1 MVQDKVEIKIMF
13 KKKKQS
19 INVANMKLKLQVPWN
34 RLIKTKVQQV
44 WQVNRKLLLLIKI
57 RPNPN
62 NPIRKIEKAV

>member
-1 MVQDKVEIKIMF
+1 
-13 KKKKQS
+13 
-19 INVANMKLKLQVPWN
+19 MKLKLQVPWN